1 MHDDTDKRAGRDKP
15 EQISGKTARPEGLDS
30 FADKLR
36 KARVE
41 AGLKAQT
48 PDPHAT
54 GPNGQADDDVEDAP
68 RQNAFGMAMRLSTDL
83 VAAVLVG
90 GFIGWMLD
98 DWLGTKPVLLL
109 VFFPLGVAAGIVN
122 VFRTANRMNQESD
135 AAQHTA
141 ADDGTDNRS

>member
-1 MHDDTDKRAGRDKP
+1 MHDETDKRAKRDQP
-15 EQISGKTARPEGLDS
+15 GTISGRTARPDGLDG

-36 KARVE
+36 KVRVE
-41 AGLKAQT
+41 AGLKAET

-54 GPNGQADDDVEDAP
+54 GPNGQADDVDDAP
-68 RQNAFGMAMRLSTDL
+68 RQNSFGMAMRLSTDL

-109 VFFPLGVAAGIVN
+109 IFFPLGVAAGIVN
-122 VFRTANRMNQESD
+122 VFRTANRMNQQSEAANSD
-135 AAQHTA
+135 A
-141 ADDGTDNRS
+141 ADDGSDNRS

>member
-1 MHDDTDKRAGRDKP
+1 MTGV
-15 EQISGKTARPEGLDS
+15 ERPDGLDD

-41 AGLKAQT
+41 AGLKAET

-54 GPNGQADDDVEDAP
+54 GPDDSQADDEDDH
-68 RQNAFGMAMRLSTDL
+68 RSNSFGMAMRLSTDL

-98 DWLGTKPVLLL
+98 DWLCKKPVLLL
-109 VFFPLGVAAGIVN
+109 IFFPLGVSAGDVN
-122 VFRTANRMNQESD
+122 VFRTAKQMNQESM
-135 AAQHTA
+135 
-141 ADDGTDNRS
+141 ADPQNPANDKTDSRH